1 MKVRLIKSEE
11 DYAAAMT
18 RLSNLMDMDPAA
30 GSETEAELEL
40 LALVIEDYE
49 RRIVPQAKPTP
60 VQAILFRLE
69 QQGLS
74 RKDLAPFIGSL
85 PKVSEVLSGKR
96 QLSIAMIRRL
106 HQGLGIPADV
116 LIGAEAEE
124 TRLM

>member
-1 MKVRLIKSEE
+1 MRVRIIGSDEE
-11 DYAAAMT
+11 YEAAMT
-18 RLSNLMDMDPAA
+18 RLSALMDIDPAA
-30 GSETEAELEL
+30 ASEEEAELEL

-49 RRIVPQAKPTP
+49 RGIVPAAKPTP

-74 RKDLAPFIGSL
+74 RRDLAPFIGSL
-85 PKVSEVLSGKR
+85 PKVSEVLSGKK

-116 LIGAEAEE
+116 LIGTEAE
-124 TRLM
+124 